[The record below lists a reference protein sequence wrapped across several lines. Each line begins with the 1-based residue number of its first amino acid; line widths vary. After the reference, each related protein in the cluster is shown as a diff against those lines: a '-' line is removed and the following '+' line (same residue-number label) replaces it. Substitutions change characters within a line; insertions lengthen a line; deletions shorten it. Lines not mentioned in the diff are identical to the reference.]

1 MYCISR
7 AVTSKPLYYRIN
19 LTLAYLIFH
28 GKERHDIRNFS
39 PLLRMYSY
47 SEYKSIN
54 LQSSGLNPILSNLFN
69 NSLLKFN
76 ISNTVIIKLFSYFCN
91 ANHLFIT

>member
-28 GKERHDIRNFS
+28 GKERHDIRNFF
-39 PLLRMYSY
+39 PVVAHVF
-47 SEYKSIN
+47 
-54 LQSSGLNPILSNLFN
+54 IL
-69 NSLLKFN
+69 
-76 ISNTVIIKLFSYFCN
+76 
-91 ANHLFIT
+91 